1 MKVAIRA
8 DASVEIGTGHIMRC
22 LTLATALQSQGAE
35 VFFICKT
42 LLENLEH
49 KIRNQGFQVVRLEAG
64 SDWNHSVDAQATI
77 SVIQQCSGEIDW
89 LIIDHYQISRSWEQL
104 VRPYIKKILV
114 LDDLANRN
122 HDCDL
127 LLDQNLADDRQ
138 AQYQSLLPSHCLQ
151 LLGIDYLLLRSEFWQ
166 TRSQR
171 QNRCN
176 VPQTLLITMGG
187 SDPSNMTSLILKA
200 LRSINQSL
208 EIRVIIGIGCPYW
221 EDIQLQINAVSQHT
235 ITCLHD
241 VSNMASQ
248 MDWADVAIS
257 AGGFTVYELA
267 CMGVPAMI
275 IATHP
280 TQNQVSEAM
289 HNYGINWFLGEASD
303 LTVPFLEAQITQF
316 LSNTIHLEKMT
327 IQGQQSIDGLGVG
340 RVIEMIYKLAS

>member
-22 LTLATALQSQGAE
+22 LTLATALQFQGSE

-49 KIRNQGFQVVRLEAG
+49 KIRNQGFQVVRLGGCVA
-64 SDWNHSVDAQATI
+64 WNHSVDAQATI
-77 SVIQQCSGEIDW
+77 SVIQQYSSEIDW
-89 LIIDHYQISRSWEQL
+89 LIVDHYQIGRSWEQL
-104 VRPYIKKILV
+104 IRPYIKKILV
-114 LDDLANRN
+114 LDDLADRD

-127 LLDQNLADDRQ
+127 LLDQNLADDRH

-176 VPQTLLITMGG
+176 VAQTLLITMGG
-187 SDPSNMTSLILKA
+187 SDPSNMTSLVIKA
-200 LRSINQSL
+200 LKSINQSL
-208 EIRVIIGIGCPYW
+208 EVRVVIGIGCPYW
-221 EDIQLQINAVSQHT
+221 EDIQLQINAAPQHT

-241 VSNMASQ
+241 ISNMASQ

-267 CMGVPAMI
+267 CIGVPSMI

-280 TQNQVSEAM
+280 TQIRVAEAM
-289 HNYGINWFLGEASD
+289 HNHGINYFLGEASG
-303 LTVPFLEAQITQF
+303 LTVPSLAAQITQF
-316 LSNTIHLEKMT
+316 LSDPLHLGAMS
-327 IQGQQSIDGLGVG
+327 IQGQQFIDGLGVT
-340 RVIEMIYKLAS
+340 RVIEKIHQLTR